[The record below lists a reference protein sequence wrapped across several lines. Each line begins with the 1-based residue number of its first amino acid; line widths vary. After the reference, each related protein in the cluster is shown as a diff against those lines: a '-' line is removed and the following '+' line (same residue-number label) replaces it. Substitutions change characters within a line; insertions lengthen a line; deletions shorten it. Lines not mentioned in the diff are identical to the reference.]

1 VSASDAD
8 SDRLTAV
15 FQGYS
20 GRVFAY
26 ALRHCEPGVAEEVVA
41 DTFLVAW
48 RRLDD
53 MPATPLPWLLVIARN
68 TIANHRRSR
77 IRQRRLSDAVAA
89 LERLHAL
96 GNGAD
101 HEVIG
106 RDAMARALSTLTD
119 LEREA
124 LLLVA
129 WDGLRPAEAATVAGC
144 SPRAFEV
151 RLQRARARLTR
162 AVEDVSSPGPALT
175 QPQEARS

>member
-1 VSASDAD
+1 MSASDAA
-8 SDRLTAV
+8 SERFTAV
-15 FQGYS
+15 FRRYG

-26 ALRHCEPGVAEEVVA
+26 ALRHCELGVAEDVVA

-48 RRLDD
+48 RRSDD
-53 MPATPLPWLLVIARN
+53 MPEQPLPWLLVIARN

-89 LERLHAL
+89 LERLHPP
-96 GNGAD
+96 GNSAD

-106 RDAMARALSTLTD
+106 RDDMLRALSALTE

-129 WDGLRPAEAATVAGC
+129 WDGLRPADAATVAGC

-162 AVEDVSSPGPALT
+162 VVEGDASRGTAIARF
-175 QPQEARS
+175 QEA